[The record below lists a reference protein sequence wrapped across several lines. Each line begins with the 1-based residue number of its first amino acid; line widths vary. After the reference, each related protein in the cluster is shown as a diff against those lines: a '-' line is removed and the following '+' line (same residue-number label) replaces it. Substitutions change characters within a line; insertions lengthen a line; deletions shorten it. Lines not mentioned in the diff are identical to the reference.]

1 MKFSPSGLPSSFTLR
16 YARVIKNFKIMYISI
31 FIAGF
36 GGGFFRGLVGF
47 IKHQFSYKNVPFK
60 LNYFLGMMFVS
71 GIIGLVTAAAM
82 KELGLTL
89 FGVFTPALAFVI
101 GYAGGDF
108 IENIYKIIIKKSNLF
123 EE

>member
-1 MKFSPSGLPSSFTLR
+1 ML
-16 YARVIKNFKIMYISI
+16 II
-31 FIAGF
+31 FISGF

-71 GIIGLVTAAAM
+71 GIVGLVTATAM

-89 FGVFTPALAFVI
+89 FGAFTPALAFVI

-108 IENIYKIIIKKSNLF
+108 VENIYKIIIKKSNLF